1 MYKRN
6 KYNAIK
12 VKDDGYT
19 FDSKREHARYLHNK
33 QRLKDGEISELE
45 IHPVYQILVNDQKIC
60 RYTADSQYKNKEGT
74 LIVEDVK
81 SPITARMPRFRL
93 IKKLMKAVHNITILE
108 VY

>member
-12 VKDDGYT
+12 VKDDGMT

-33 QRLKDGEISELE
+33 QRLKDGEISDLE

-81 SPITARMPRFRL
+81 SPITARTARYRL
-93 IKKLMKAVHNITILE
+93 VKKLMRAVHGITILE

>member
-1 MYKRN
+1 
-6 KYNAIK
+6 
-12 VKDDGYT
+12 
-19 FDSKREHARYLHNK
+19 
-33 QRLKDGEISELE
+33 LKDGEITDLE

-60 RYTADSQYKNKEGT
+60 RYTADSQYRNKEGT

>member
-12 VKDDGYT
+12 VKDDGMT

-33 QRLKDGEISELE
+33 QRLKEGEISELE

-81 SPITARMPRFRL
+81 NPLTAGGRFRL
-93 IKKLMKAVHNITILE
+93 VKKLMKAVHNITILE

>member
-33 QRLKDGEISELE
+33 QRLKDGEISDLE
-45 IHPVYQILVNDQKIC
+45 IHPIYQILVNDQKIC

-81 SPITARMPRFRL
+81 SPITARQAQYRL
-93 IKKLMKAVHNITILE
+93 KKKLMRAVHNITILE